1 MEGDIHQVDGITSV
15 KSADK
20 ENNNN
25 LQAKRCEMA
34 CTSSAHWGHSN
45 LFSDFQITNN
55 FSISSN
61 LL

>member
-45 LFSDFQITNN
+45 LFSDF
-55 FSISSN
+55 SISSN